1 MQLETK
7 VSGVA
12 GVRARARE
20 GHFKM
25 RFSWRAIILALAFS
39 ALSACA
45 HKDLTAPCEAGSGFF
60 GWLDGSANA
69 FACGSMRPVNSEGDD
84 GLR

>member
-1 MQLETK
+1 MVL
-7 VSGVA
+7 
-12 GVRARARE
+12 
-20 GHFKM
+20 
-25 RFSWRAIILALAFS
+25 SWRAIILALALS

-45 HKDLTAPCEAGSGFF
+45 HRDLTAPCQATSGFF

-69 FACGSMRPVNSEGDD
+69 FACGPMRRVNSEGDD

>member
-1 MQLETK
+1 MQLETI
-7 VSGVA
+7 VNDAASF
-12 GVRARARE
+12 RARE
-20 GHFKM
+20 GQGHFKM

-39 ALSACA
+39 SLSACA
-45 HKDLTAPCEAGSGFF
+45 HKDLTAPCEAGSSFF

-69 FACGSMRPVNSEGDD
+69 FACGPMRPVNSEGDN